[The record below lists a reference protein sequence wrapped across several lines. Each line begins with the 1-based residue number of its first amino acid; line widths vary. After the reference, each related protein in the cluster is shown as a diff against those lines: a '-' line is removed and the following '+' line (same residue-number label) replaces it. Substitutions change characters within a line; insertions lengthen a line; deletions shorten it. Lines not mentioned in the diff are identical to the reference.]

1 MKGKFVSLKLA
12 CPKRSDSG
20 KRRKLGRV
28 SGKTRKNCG
37 EGRRSPSVFPR
48 LFFSL
53 AARAFPLGT
62 GYDCLIAYA
71 ANSNIDVQNG
81 RVFTAKIRMFGSA
94 SRALFSNLPVCVIT
108 THEQKQLGSQRI
120 VAAQSSL
127 SRAKSYL
134 PDCFPLGN

>member
-1 MKGKFVSLKLA
+1 MERGAALRPFSRVFFFRSLRA
-12 CPKRSDSG
+12 PFR
-20 KRRKLGRV
+20 LGQATIV
-28 SGKTRKNCG
+28 
-37 EGRRSPSVFPR
+37 
-48 LFFSL
+48 
-53 AARAFPLGT
+53 
-62 GYDCLIAYA
+62 LIAYA